1 MVVVFGSAVAE
12 ATEQGDEMFIAM
24 AERSSTAILD
34 RGTLDLI
41 G

>member
-12 ATEQGDEMFIAM
+12 ATERGDEMFVAM
-24 AERSSTAILD
+24 GARHARHALD
-34 RGTLDLI
+34 LGTLERL